1 MKRMLAGL
9 ALPVMIA
16 MQAASATQWPDG
28 AKAAVVL
35 TYDDALS
42 SQLDHV
48 VPVLDKAGL
57 RGTFFLSNVK
67 RADVTRWR
75 AAAAEGHELAN
86 HTVFHP
92 CAAAQFPADPRYT
105 TEAYTPASMLTEIE
119 QQNVLLTAID
129 GRDKHG
135 FGLPCGKSLAG
146 GVDYLPALRKAAL
159 VTYVRGAPGAVGDL
173 AADASA
179 MDAMH
184 VPATD
189 FPDGVR
195 SAQLIAFTQK
205 AIDGGGM
212 AVLVFHG
219 VGADYLRVSDAD
231 HQALIDWLLA
241 HRGEVWVTT
250 LQGALDW
257 AQAHPDGKKP
267 EAASA
272 PLRR

>member
-1 MKRMLAGL
+1 MKRMLA
-9 ALPVMIA
+9 ALTLTMIA
-16 MQAASATQWPDG
+16 MQPASATQWPGG
-28 AKAAVVL
+28 ARAAVVL
-35 TYDDALS
+35 TYDDALT

-57 RGTFFLSNVK
+57 KGTFFLSNVK
-67 RADVTRWR
+67 RADVARWR

-86 HTVFHP
+86 HTVFHA

-105 TEAYTPASMLTEIE
+105 TEAYTPASMLTEIQ

-129 GRDKHG
+129 GRDTHG

-146 GVDYLPALRKAAL
+146 GVDYLPALRKAGL
-159 VTYVRGAPGAVGDL
+159 VTYVRGALDSMDEL
-173 AADASA
+173 AADVST
-179 MDAMH
+179 MDPMH

-195 SAQLIAFTQK
+195 SAQLIAFAQK
-205 AIDGGGM
+205 AVDGGGM

-231 HQALIDWLLA
+231 HQALIDWLLD

-257 AQAHPDGKKP
+257 ARAHPGTK
-267 EAASA
+267 E
-272 PLRR
+272 